1 MCYQFRGITLTSKFK
16 KDLQTLKGAA
26 NRETYLD
33 VKNPKLFKKV
43 RRFYE
48 KEGVEFTGD
57 GLEDYEILIDCIA
70 GDLASV
76 EAS

>member
-1 MCYQFRGITLTSKFK
+1 MCNQLRAMTLTSKFR

-70 GDLASV
+70 QDL
-76 EAS
+76 EAEVR

>member
-1 MCYQFRGITLTSKFK
+1 MCNQHRAMTLTSKFR
-16 KDLQTLKGAA
+16 KDLHTLKGAA

-48 KEGVEFTGD
+48 REGVEFTGD

-70 GDLASV
+70 QDL
-76 EAS
+76 EAEVR